1 MPPSLLKT
9 LRTALQT
16 HHRFIT
22 GALSHAEPPIY
33 VIGNPS
39 ADLDSIISAVVYAY
53 FGNLTARQ
61 HIPLIN
67 LPNVPSGPELY
78 RLRPEFVKALHLS
91 THPALDGEQAWDETP
106 ESAGALLRDH
116 FLTVADF
123 AAQLKINPGSTSGR
137 LQADAVLV
145 DWNALPM
152 ASPSAA
158 QQQQQHPK
166 GCIPGLETAV
176 DFTVLGCV
184 DHHIDEGFLP
194 RGPQIKPLEIHTA
207 GSCASLVAHTLQS
220 LNLWR
225 DNPPLNDPQT
235 QQQQQQ
241 QAQLALLALSAILID
256 TTNLTSKDKVTPW
269 DTHAVE
275 FLTRQLSPNNKNTTN
290 LYNQVHQTKQNS
302 LNLLTVNEILDRDY
316 KQWTETPSSSNPSPN
331 SKPVEIGFCSMVK
344 SLPWIIRKAGNAR
357 SFLDAVEGFARA
369 RDLGI
374 VVVMTAFSSPVK
386 GGEFTRE
393 LFVVALEG
401 GRHTTNINGNN
412 DDVATTALKHFVD
425 QAEEKLSLQP
435 WAALD
440 VVDRQDQEEEI
451 ARSLCGN
458 TNINK
463 QMGSTPHFLFTSN
476 VSQLPRH
483 VYPFYSP
490 GSQVQLSEMK
500 SSKEKEDNA
509 I

>member
-1 MPPSLLKT
+1 MSASLLKT

-16 HHRFIT
+16 HHRFIA

-53 FGNLTARQ
+53 FGNLTARR

-91 THPALDGEQAWDETP
+91 THPALEGEQSWDETP

-123 AAQLKINPGSTSGR
+123 AAQLKSIPTGTSGR

-145 DWNALPM
+145 DWNALPIT
-152 ASPSAA
+152 SRSGP
-158 QQQQQHPK
+158 QQQQPK
-166 GCIPGLETAV
+166 GSIPGLESTV

-184 DHHIDEGFLP
+184 DHHIDEGFMP
-194 RGPQIKPLEIHTA
+194 HGSQIKPLEIHTA
-207 GSCASLVAHTLQS
+207 GSCASLVTHTLQS
-220 LNLWR
+220 LNLWH
-225 DNPPLNDPQT
+225 DSTQSTSTNTQT
-235 QQQQQQ
+235 EPEHLT
-241 QAQLALLALSAILID
+241 QLAQLALSAILID

-275 FLTRQLSPNNKNTTN
+275 FLTRQLQPQTPPPTT

-302 LNLLTVNEILDRDY
+302 LDFLTVTEILDRDY
-316 KQWTETPSSSNPSPN
+316 KQWTETPSSS

-344 SLPWIIRKAGNAR
+344 SLPWIIRKAGNAKA
-357 SFLDAVEGFARA
+357 FLDAVEGFARA
-369 RDLGI
+369 RNLGI
-374 VVVMTAFSSPVK
+374 VVVMTAFTSPVK

-393 LFVVALEG
+393 LFVVALD
-401 GRHTTNINGNN
+401 GNAHDHDIDN
-412 DDVATTALKHFVD
+412 RDGDVATTALKHFVN
-425 QAEEKLSLQP
+425 QAVDKLRLQP
-435 WAALD
+435 WTALD
-440 VVDRQDQEEEI
+440 VIDRLDQEEEI
-451 ARSLCGN
+451 ARSLVGN
-458 TNINK
+458 DEHADAAEGRYRRVWVQADLSKSRK
-463 QMGSTPHFLFTSN
+463 QVAPLVREAVTS
-476 VSQLPRH
+476 L
-483 VYPFYSP
+483 
-490 GSQVQLSEMK
+490 
-500 SSKEKEDNA
+500 
-509 I
+509 

>member
-1 MPPSLLKT
+1 MSPSLLKS

-53 FGNLTARQ
+53 FGNLTARR

-67 LPNVPSGPELY
+67 LPNVPSGSELY

-91 THPALDGEQAWDETP
+91 SHPALEGEQSWDETS

-123 AAQLKINPGSTSGR
+123 AAQLKSSPVDTNGR

-145 DWNALPM
+145 DWNALPI
-152 ASPSAA
+152 ASPSGP
-158 QQQQQHPK
+158 QQQHPR
-166 GCIPGLETAV
+166 GSIPGLETTV

-184 DHHIDEGFLP
+184 DHHIDEGFMP
-194 RGPQIKPLEIHTA
+194 HGPESKPLEIHTA
-207 GSCASLVAHTLQS
+207 GSCASLVTHTLQS

-225 DNPPLNDPQT
+225 DSPPSTSTNTQT
-235 QQQQQQ
+235 LQQQQQQ
-241 QAQLALLALSAILID
+241 QEQLAQLALSAILID

-275 FLTRQLSPNNKNTTN
+275 FLTRQLQPQTPPPTN

-302 LNLLTVNEILDRDY
+302 LDLLTVDEILDRDY
-316 KQWTETPSSSNPSPN
+316 KQWTETPSSSA
-331 SKPVEIGFCSMVK
+331 KPVEIGFCSMVK
-344 SLPWIIRKAGNAR
+344 SLPWIIRKAGNAKT
-357 SFLDAVEGFARA
+357 FQDAVEGFARA
-369 RDLGI
+369 RNLGI
-374 VVVMTAFSSPVK
+374 VVVMTAFTSPVK

-393 LFVVALEG
+393 LFVVALDDKYRHDSNDNDNDNG
-401 GRHTTNINGNN
+401 G
-412 DDVATTALKHFVD
+412 VAATALKHFVD
-425 QAEEKLSLQP
+425 QAVDKLSLQP
-435 WAALD
+435 WTALD
-440 VVDRQDQEEEI
+440 VIDRPEQEEEI
-451 ARSLCGN
+451 ARSLVGN
-458 TNINK
+458 DSHADGEGRYRRVWVQADLSKSRK
-463 QMGSTPHFLFTSN
+463 QVAPLVREAVTS
-476 VSQLPRH
+476 L
-483 VYPFYSP
+483 
-490 GSQVQLSEMK
+490 
-500 SSKEKEDNA
+500 
-509 I
+509 